1 MSPRTERG
9 LIDCPCSRLDISRF
23 NLLPLQLHFDQKQ
36 HWEIKKSS
44 CGREVVGF
52 VRQSSFHP
60 RVRNSAVQH
69 EGILCRFAVTV
80 SGRDERRNECT
91 RILYEPASSF
101 EAQGVSG
108 SKLRR
113 AGIPPLRVINA
124 GVYVS
129 RRAPAASACVYMC
142 VKRATCMLVIPVE
155 YDPGRGNDVRS
166 AQTTI
171 LIRARVAM
179 RLASWIRARILSD
192 ISVLSFI
199 RSIQMGRGAFDEQGI
214 ITRREP
220 RHGFPLSKI
229 SI

>member
-1 MSPRTERG
+1 VKWWDLFANPVSTRASGT
-9 LIDCPCSRLDISRF
+9 
-23 NLLPLQLHFDQKQ
+23 
-36 HWEIKKSS
+36 
-44 CGREVVGF
+44 
-52 VRQSSFHP
+52 
-60 RVRNSAVQH
+60 AVQH
-69 EGILCRFAVTV
+69 GGILCRSAVTA
-80 SGRDERRNECT
+80 DETNDGTSADSLRAR
-91 RILYEPASSF
+91 F
-101 EAQGVSG
+101 E
-108 SKLRR
+108 LRSPGCFWFETPT
-113 AGIPPLRVINA
+113 GIPPLRVINA

-129 RRAPAASACVYMC
+129 RRAPAASACAYMC